1 MGKITREQK
10 ETGVQ
15 AAAAQNDFS
24 KGSVAGNIMRMAVP
38 MTMAQLL
45 NVLYNIVDRI
55 YIGRIPG
62 ASTMALTGV
71 GVCFPL
77 ITLLSAFSD
86 LFGTGG
92 APLCSIARGRKD
104 NKRAGE
110 IMGTAFFMLVVTAC
124 LLYTSPSPRDA

>member
-62 ASTMALTGV
+62 PPPWPSRGWE
-71 GVCFPL
+71 
-77 ITLLSAFSD
+77 SAF
-86 LFGTGG
+86 
-92 APLCSIARGRKD
+92 P
-104 NKRAGE
+104 
-110 IMGTAFFMLVVTAC
+110 
-124 LLYTSPSPRDA
+124 